1 MPFSGRRIIVIKA
14 KDIMTRDVVSVS
26 PETDIEELARLFVE
40 KNVSTMPVI
49 DDQGHL
55 AGIISE
61 SDLVERDQPLHIPT
75 VISIFDWVLY
85 LESGKKFKEELK
97 KISARK
103 VSEICSGKVV
113 TCTPE
118 TSVPEVAQL
127 MTENHVHLIPV
138 MDGGKV
144 VGVVARLD
152 IIRSMEL

>member
-1 MPFSGRRIIVIKA
+1 MIKA
-14 KDIMTRDVVSVS
+14 KDIMTRDVVSVF
-26 PETDIEELARLFVE
+26 PETDIEDLARLFVG

-49 DDQGHL
+49 DAQGHL
-55 AGIISE
+55 VGIISA

-103 VSEICSGKVV
+103 VSEICSAKIIS
-113 TCTPE
+113 CTPE

-127 MTENHVHLIPV
+127 MTKNHVHLVPV
-138 MDGGKV
+138 MDEGRV

-152 IIRSMEL
+152 VIRSMEL

>member
-1 MPFSGRRIIVIKA
+1 VIKA
-14 KDIMTRDVVSVS
+14 KDIMTREVVSVS

-40 KNVSTMPVI
+40 KNVSNMPVM
-49 DDQGHL
+49 DDEGRL
-55 AGIISE
+55 FGIISG

-75 VISIFDWVLY
+75 VISIFDWVIY

-97 KISARK
+97 KITARK
-103 VSEICSGKVV
+103 VSEICSRDVV

-118 TSVPEVAQL
+118 TPVPEVAQL
-127 MTENHVHLIPV
+127 MAENHVHLVPV
-138 MDGGKV
+138 VDEGKV